1 MTGRVGQQLGH
12 YRLVALLGRG
22 GFAEVYLGE
31 HIYLETTAAI
41 KVLHT
46 QLDSDEVE
54 SFRKEA
60 QTVARLVHPHIVRVL
75 DYGVEEG
82 TPFLVVDYAPNGT
95 LRKYHP
101 KGVPLPLTAVVSYVA
116 QVADA
121 LQYAHEQK
129 VIHRDVKPENMLLGR
144 RNEVLLSDFGIAI
157 MAQSSRS
164 ESTQGMQDLAGTI
177 AYMAPEQ
184 IQSQAIAA
192 SDQYSLAV
200 VGYEWLTGAR
210 PFQGSFAEIAV
221 KHTLTSPPL
230 LREKIPTLSLAVQE
244 VIMKAL
250 SKDPKQ
256 RFPSVR
262 EFAHTLEQAASKE
275 VSPHT
280 LPQEETPS
288 FVESQ
293 PLPTASTETAV
304 LAEPESEDTP
314 ASLATVPISISSSLS
329 VPTPVLSNE
338 STSLIVEA
346 PAPANIETT
355 ALPQPVESSSATE
368 EASVLPPE
376 KEHGEQPR
384 SRRISRRAVIA
395 GLAGIAAAGAVGGGI
410 ALLAHPQGSS
420 VTPPGQSGTQGGTVY
435 TFYGHSD
442 WVWAVAWSPKV
453 DRIVSASG
461 DDTAQVW
468 DAFSGQDLN
477 IYSHHTDSVY
487 SVSWSPDGTKI
498 ASASA
503 DKTVQTWDATYSD
516 HFYTYTGHTSWVWT
530 VAWSPDGQRV
540 ASAGGDGTVQVWDA
554 KDGRHAY
561 KYTGHTDAIH
571 AVAWSPDGT
580 KIASAGNDGTVQ
592 VWNASNG
599 THIYMF
605 QPYNV
610 SLWTAAWSPDGSRIA
625 SAGSSG
631 TVQVWDSTTGSHLFT
646 YYGHADFVY
655 SVAWSPDGKYIA
667 SASDDRT
674 VQVWDSVYGHNP
686 YIYTAH
692 TDGVRSVS
700 WSHDGKHLASA
711 SWDKTVRV
719 WQPQ

>member
-1 MTGRVGQQLGH
+1 MADRGGREGQQLGN
-12 YRLVALLGRG
+12 YRLIHLLGQG
-22 GFAEVYLGE
+22 GFADVYLGE
-31 HIYLETTAAI
+31 HIYLDTPAAI
-41 KVLHT
+41 KLLHT
-46 QLDSDEVE
+46 QLASDEVE
-54 SFRKEA
+54 SFRAEA
-60 QTVARLVHPHIVRVL
+60 RTIARLVHPHIVRVL
-75 DYGVEEG
+75 DYGVDG
-82 TPFLVVDYAPNGT
+82 TTPFLVIDFAPNGT
-95 LRKYHP
+95 LRKRHP
-101 KGVPLPLTAVVSYVA
+101 RGVPLPLSTIVSYVT
-116 QVADA
+116 QLADA

-210 PFQGSFAEIAV
+210 PFQGSFAESAV

-304 LAEPESEDTP
+304 LAEPESEDIP

-355 ALPQPVESSSATE
+355 ALPQAGQTSSGKVA
-368 EASVLPPE
+368 LP
-376 KEHGEQPR
+376 
-384 SRRISRRAVIA
+384 AF
-395 GLAGIAAAGAVGGGI
+395 
-410 ALLAHPQGSS
+410 
-420 VTPPGQSGTQGGTVY
+420 PPPAERKS
-435 TFYGHSD
+435 
-442 WVWAVAWSPKV
+442 
-453 DRIVSASG
+453 VSA
-461 DDTAQVW
+461 
-468 DAFSGQDLN
+468 
-477 IYSHHTDSVY
+477 
-487 SVSWSPDGTKI
+487 
-498 ASASA
+498 
-503 DKTVQTWDATYSD
+503 
-516 HFYTYTGHTSWVWT
+516 
-530 VAWSPDGQRV
+530 
-540 ASAGGDGTVQVWDA
+540 
-554 KDGRHAY
+554 
-561 KYTGHTDAIH
+561 
-571 AVAWSPDGT
+571 
-580 KIASAGNDGTVQ
+580 
-592 VWNASNG
+592 
-599 THIYMF
+599 
-605 QPYNV
+605 
-610 SLWTAAWSPDGSRIA
+610 
-625 SAGSSG
+625 
-631 TVQVWDSTTGSHLFT
+631 
-646 YYGHADFVY
+646 
-655 SVAWSPDGKYIA
+655 
-667 SASDDRT
+667 
-674 VQVWDSVYGHNP
+674 
-686 YIYTAH
+686 
-692 TDGVRSVS
+692 
-700 WSHDGKHLASA
+700 
-711 SWDKTVRV
+711 
-719 WQPQ
+719 